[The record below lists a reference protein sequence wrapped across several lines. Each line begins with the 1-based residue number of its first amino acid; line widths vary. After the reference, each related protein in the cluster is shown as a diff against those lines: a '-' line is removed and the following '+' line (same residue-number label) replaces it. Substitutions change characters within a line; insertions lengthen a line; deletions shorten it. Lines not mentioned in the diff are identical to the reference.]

1 VKTVKTGNE
10 ELSLAGA
17 KSQANRVQMK
27 RMASRY
33 PGHQLDV
40 RQIAARQYVLLT
52 KAPSSKPQAP
62 SRRGGAGGNA
72 KSPSVRQY
80 VTLTQDVVVWLLGY
94 SLKKNV
100 DNLNYFIL
108 FNNGPW
114 YNVILTIK
122 KEKDETRRRKI
133 Q

>member
-1 VKTVKTGNE
+1 MKTVKTGNE

-52 KAPSSKPQAP
+52 KAPSSKPP
-62 SRRGGAGGNA
+62 GGGGRECKIA
-72 KSPSVRQY
+72 KRA
-80 VTLTQDVVVWLLGY
+80 TLCHID
-94 SLKKNV
+94 
-100 DNLNYFIL
+100 
-108 FNNGPW
+108 
-114 YNVILTIK
+114 
-122 KEKDETRRRKI
+122 TRCSGVAFRL
-133 Q
+133 QS